1 MANTARFD
9 SFHATYAEERPS
21 VLTPR
26 ETHIVWA
33 ALTGLAA
40 VTAVI
45 LTVTTF
51 QALDLQVAGLMA
63 DLGSVTEARNAN
75 GFFSLPAAN

>member
-1 MANTARFD
+1 MAATARFD

-21 VLTPR
+21 MLTPR

-40 VTAVI
+40 LTAVV

-51 QALDLQVAGLMA
+51 QSLDLQVAGLMA
-63 DLGSVTEARNAN
+63 DLASVTEARDAN

>member
-1 MANTARFD
+1 MAHNARFD
-9 SFHATYAEERPS
+9 SFHSTFARERPS
-21 VLTPR
+21 MLTPR
-26 ETHIVWA
+26 ETHVIWA

-40 VTAVI
+40 VTAVV

-63 DLGSVTEARNAN
+63 DLDSLSAARGAN